1 MKWKVVGWTY
11 YENFSVE
18 DEDSSD
24 AVVYAIIDEI
34 KKNGYL
40 FSGYDHQE
48 RFNCVP
54 VMNDGKKRTFSQRT
68 FGNIMAIAH
77 GYTGRYDYSLFSF
90 GIKEES
96 LVIPNDSFNEYT
108 FVPEK
113 DMNEEFVLNYSDISF
128 VEEDGKKKIKIP
140 DFESLR
146 YLDKGDTLIIKKE
159 DVEYKY
165 IAGFVIR
172 EKDISKKELRE
183 LESDLYILDQDS
195 EEYKL
200 AEEKYNSLEKVIMV
214 EIEE

>member
-11 YENFSVE
+11 YENYLVE

-48 RFNCVP
+48 RLYCVP

-90 GIKEES
+90 GINEEACVMPNDGFYEES
-96 LVIPNDSFNEYT
+96 

-113 DMNEEFVLNYSDISF
+113 DINEEFVLNYSDISF
-128 VEEDGKKKIKIP
+128 VEEDGKRKIKIP

-146 YLDKGDTLIIKKE
+146 YLDKGDTLIIKK
-159 DVEYKY
+159 DGVEYKFV
-165 IAGFVIR
+165 AGFVIR

>member
-11 YENFSVE
+11 YENYLVE
-18 DEDSSD
+18 DEESSD

-48 RFNCVP
+48 RLYCVP

-90 GIKEES
+90 GIKEEAC
-96 LVIPNDSFNEYT
+96 VIPDDGFDEES

-128 VEEDGKKKIKIP
+128 VEEDGKKKIKIL

-146 YLDKGDTLIIKKE
+146 YLDKGDTLIIKK
-159 DVEYKY
+159 DGVEYKFV
-165 IAGFVIR
+165 AGFVIR
-172 EKDISKKELRE
+172 EKDISKKELEE
-183 LESDLYILDQDS
+183 LESDLYILDRNS

-200 AEEKYNSLEKVIMV
+200 AEEKYNSLEKVIVV